1 MKELERED
9 RKHKLS
15 MEEQLQKDKFE
26 KKIRQ
31 LGEAAG
37 DFHDE
42 YEDSFAGQAG
52 RGGMDGVALRSE
64 RARSDSDSD
73 RGSNKSRKSGLRDFS
88 ESDSDSM
95 DD

>member
-1 MKELERED
+1 MKELDRED
-9 RKHKLS
+9 RTHKVR

-26 KKIRQ
+26 KKIRL

-52 RGGMDGVALRSE
+52 RGGMDGVALRSD
-64 RARSDSDSD
+64 RARSASDSD
-73 RGSNKSRKSGLRDFS
+73 RGSNRSRKS
-88 ESDSDSM
+88 
-95 DD
+95 